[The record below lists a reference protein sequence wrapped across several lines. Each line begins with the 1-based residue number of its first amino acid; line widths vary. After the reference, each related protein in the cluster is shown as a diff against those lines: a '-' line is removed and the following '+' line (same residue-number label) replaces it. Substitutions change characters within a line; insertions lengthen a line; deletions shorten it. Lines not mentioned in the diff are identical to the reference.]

1 MFYIVPPHNH
11 SFVVQFLSLSLSLS
25 LFLVRWVERRY
36 HVPHC
41 QHFPNGIKKRLNKS
55 TASVGS
61 KLSCHGTSDY
71 WSQSCQDQLGLA
83 DVELPRGGTVVFYQ
97 GPSSSSSSGDDGGG
111 GGGGGGHGVA
121 GSHGADGGNI
131 VPI

>member
-1 MFYIVPPHNH
+1 M
-11 SFVVQFLSLSLSLS
+11 
-25 LFLVRWVERRY
+25 ERRY

-97 GPSSSSSSGDDGGG
+97 GPSSSGDNGGG
-111 GGGGGGHGVA
+111 GANGVA
-121 GSHGADGGNI
+121 GSHDADGGNI